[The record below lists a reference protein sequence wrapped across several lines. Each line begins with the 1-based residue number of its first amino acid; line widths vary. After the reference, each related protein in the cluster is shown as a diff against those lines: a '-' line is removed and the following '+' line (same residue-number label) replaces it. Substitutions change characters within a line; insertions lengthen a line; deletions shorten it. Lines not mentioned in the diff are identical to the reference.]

1 MSPSFC
7 FNNPLRKLK
16 KKMKNAG
23 KTNLLNKGKMH
34 EFLVNQESLAQDV
47 EVPLAL
53 KHVPVQ

>member
-1 MSPSFC
+1 
-7 FNNPLRKLK
+7 
-16 KKMKNAG
+16 MKNAG